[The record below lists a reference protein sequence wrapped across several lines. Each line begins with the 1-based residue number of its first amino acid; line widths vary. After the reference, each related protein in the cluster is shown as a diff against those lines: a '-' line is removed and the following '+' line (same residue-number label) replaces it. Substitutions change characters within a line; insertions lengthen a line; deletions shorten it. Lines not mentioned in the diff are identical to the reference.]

1 MEWVLSIGVVA
12 AVLLVLWRVGVLS
25 GGASLCVGGCWC
37 WRDRWAGRYSYF
49 SGLLW
54 RRFRPAAGGYDVLAV
69 QVKTQAGNLDLELR
83 ERDGTVLYCWTELG
97 DASFCVDVCGK
108 KDLIVRIEG
117 NSYKGNFSLRLLRSQ
132 EDWEDTP

>member
-1 MEWVLSIGVVA
+1 MGTERWGGCRSAAGALAGRGPERRRLSVRRRLLGLAGPMDRAVFLFFWAVVA
-12 AVLLVLWRVGVLS
+12 PLP
-25 GGASLCVGGCWC
+25 
-37 WRDRWAGRYSYF
+37 AGR
-49 SGLLW
+49 
-54 RRFRPAAGGYDVLAV
+54 GGYDVLVV

-83 ERDGTVLYCWTELG
+83 ERDGTVLYCWSELE

-132 EDWEDTP
+132 EDRENTP

>member
-1 MEWVLSIGVVA
+1 M
-12 AVLLVLWRVGVLS
+12 LV
-25 GGASLCVGGCWC
+25 
-37 WRDRWAGRYSYF
+37 
-49 SGLLW
+49 
-54 RRFRPAAGGYDVLAV
+54 V

-83 ERDGTVLYCWTELG
+83 ERDRTVLYCWSELE

-132 EDWEDTP
+132 EDREDTP